1 MSPAL
6 MIKKLKKME
15 QRLLPKYVAEDQN
28 YEY

>member
-1 MSPAL
+1 
-6 MIKKLKKME
+6 MINKLKEMK

>member
-15 QRLLPKYVAEDQN
+15 QRLLSKYVAEDQN